1 MKEQTDNQN
10 TDKSTQTSIR
20 GSVES
25 VSLGYILSFRRL
37 LNHRPA
43 EIWRFITEPEKL
55 KTWLAKAQI
64 DLKVGGGI
72 DLRYD
77 TGYVAKGNILRL
89 VPDSLL
95 EYTWW
100 DGDEPESLLRWELKS
115 IGDSGTELSLIHT
128 FEHKCDLPKVL
139 SGWHVHLDMLA
150 ITLEGKPAEWSW
162 ENWER
167 EIENY
172 TVATSGI

>member
-1 MKEQTDNQN
+1 MKEQTDNLN
-10 TDKSTQTSIR
+10 TNKSMQIMSR
-20 GSVES
+20 GIVES
-25 VSLGYILSFRRL
+25 ISLGYILSFRRL
-37 LNHRPA
+37 LSHPL
-43 EIWRFITEPEKL
+43 EEVWSFITEPQKL
-55 KTWLAKAQI
+55 KTWLAKAEI
-64 DLKVGGGI
+64 DLKVGGVI

-77 TGYVAKGNILRL
+77 TGYVAKGSILRL

-100 DGDEPESLLRWELKS
+100 GGDEPESVLRWELKS
-115 IGDSGTELSLIHT
+115 VSESATELALIHT
-128 FEHKCDLPKVL
+128 FEHKCDLPKIL

-150 ITLEGKPAEWSW
+150 IALEGKPAEWSW

-172 TVATSGI
+172 TAATRTV